1 MQRTTPASFI
11 QRRRSPLRLSAS
23 CRSIVLGSLLTMV
36 IPMATLSA
44 SSPDSRE
51 VVDAAERDTIVAAA
65 RAPAEKELDAPLRLG
80 VHNVTSENDWA
91 FVMADLEDPSGKP
104 FDYSKS
110 PRAKEAEQ
118 GLVSHRYAALLR
130 RRNGAWTIVATRV
143 GPTDPAWLAWSE
155 KYGAPKSLFA
165 TSD

>member
-1 MQRTTPASFI
+1 MQRSTPASFI
-11 QRRRSPLRLSAS
+11 QPLRSPPRSNAI
-23 CRSIVLGSLLTMV
+23 CRPIVFGSLLTMV

-51 VVDAAERDTIVAAA
+51 VVTAAERDAIVAAA
-65 RAPAEKELDAPLRLG
+65 LAPAEKELGGPVRLG
-80 VHNVTSENDWA
+80 VRNVTSENDWA

-130 RRNGAWTIVATRV
+130 RRAGAWTIVATRV